1 MEGDASRYQKPKG
14 SCAPYSRSPLRRAQ
28 SEELDDATY
37 IDVISARVT
46 CASITAILRMIETA
60 RKEVRAGKQFIE
72 ALEKKFGGAA
82 PSKWLE
88 RTRKIRRSS

>member
-1 MEGDASRYQKPKG
+1 
-14 SCAPYSRSPLRRAQ
+14 
-28 SEELDDATY
+28 
-37 IDVISARVT
+37 
-46 CASITAILRMIETA
+46 MIETA
-60 RKEVRAGKQFIE
+60 RKEVRAGKTILLE